1 MPLLYLFS
9 CHYSF
14 ITYIPYSL
22 PNQIVLLL
30 SKPGRKTAPYDPLST
45 YITYILLFT
54 TVNVVLERPLSIQK
68 YNINWQNYKI
78 SNNQILLEP
87 VKRITQL
94 KLKKNVKMFWWCRGS
109 NPDWSVAPSMG
120 RIIRKKYENNNAAL
134 GIEPATSCLKS
145 GRLDQTYKYTIKYDF
160 CGINTDREDSR
171 QRFLCNV
178 IYLF

>member
-1 MPLLYLFS
+1 MPLLYRFS

-22 PNQIVLLL
+22 HNQIVLLL

-45 YITYILLFT
+45 YILLLT

-68 YNINWQNYKI
+68 YNINWQNDKI
-78 SNNQILLEP
+78 SNDQILLEP

-94 KLKKNVKMFWWCRGS
+94 KFKKNVKMFWWRRGS

-145 GRLDQTYKYTIKYDF
+145 GRLDHLAKLTNIQFWMIF
-160 CGINTDREDSR
+160 
-171 QRFLCNV
+171 V
-178 IYLF
+178 V